1 MENGELTLWCN
12 LLRVTHLQMRN
23 RRGEHCSPAARPE
36 PAQGT
41 AAARPEPVQGTAA
54 ARPEPVQG
62 TAKHTFNHSAGAQC
76 APLQDT

>member
-41 AAARPEPVQGTAA
+41 AAARPEPVQGTA
-54 ARPEPVQG
+54 
-62 TAKHTFNHSAGAQC
+62 KHTFNHSAGAQC